1 MTKSIKK
8 KRSRP
13 RPKEMLTFKSGQLLL
28 RARGGGWNMI
38 RKEYTEGFWGA
49 SNGLFLDLSDDH
61 LIKLYIYALC
71 LFFSAIFHTHTHKK
85 IKPENA
91 LSD

>member
-1 MTKSIKK
+1 
-8 KRSRP
+8 
-13 RPKEMLTFKSGQLLL
+13 
-28 RARGGGWNMI
+28 MI

-71 LFFSAIFHTHTHKK
+71 LFFLLYSIHIHTKRLNQK
-85 IKPENA
+85 MR
-91 LSD
+91 